1 MPHFSSAISF
11 YSAKPH
17 PQGKADFCCS
27 KRILVNNLCNCSHKK
42 FIIQDVRDYL
52 KPILRR
58 NPDSIILHMGTNDVN
73 HKKVKKIMN
82 NINSLLQEI
91 KDTNPEIEVILSGLT
106 TREEN
111 PQTSQTV
118 IEVNTML
125 ENYCEDSN
133 MHLITHEGCSTVT
146 DITFTEHVST
156 LIYGSS
162 KRNN

>member
-1 MPHFSSAISF
+1 
-11 YSAKPH
+11 
-17 PQGKADFCCS
+17 
-27 KRILVNNLCNCSHKK
+27 
-42 FIIQDVRDYL
+42 
-52 KPILRR
+52 
-58 NPDSIILHMGTNDVN
+58 MGTNDVN

-91 KDTNPEIEVILSGLT
+91 KDTNPEIDVILSGLT

-133 MHLITHEGCSTVT
+133 MHLITHEH
-146 DITFTEHVST
+146 IK
-156 LIYGSS
+156 IQ
-162 KRNN
+162 KK